1 MVTTPPIFY
10 LVPVLVKSLQVSET
24 FTPFALTFPNI
35 AILVIVFLFYSI
47 AIISNNFGLK
57 GGNLNVT
64 LSEFLLINIGF
75 LGT

>member
-1 MVTTPPIFY
+1 MTTPPIFY
-10 LVPVLVKSLQVSET
+10 LVPVFVNSLQVNDT
-24 FTPFALTFPNI
+24 LTPLALTFPNM

-64 LSEFLLINIGF
+64 LSEFLLIKIGF

>member
-10 LVPVLVKSLQVSET
+10 LVPVLVKSLQVSDT
-24 FTPFALTFPNI
+24 LTPLALTFPNI

-47 AIISNNFGLK
+47 AIISNNLGLK

>member
-10 LVPVLVKSLQVSET
+10 LVPVFVKSLQVNET
-24 FTPFALTFPNI
+24 FTPLALTLPNI

-47 AIISNNFGLK
+47 AIISNNLGLN